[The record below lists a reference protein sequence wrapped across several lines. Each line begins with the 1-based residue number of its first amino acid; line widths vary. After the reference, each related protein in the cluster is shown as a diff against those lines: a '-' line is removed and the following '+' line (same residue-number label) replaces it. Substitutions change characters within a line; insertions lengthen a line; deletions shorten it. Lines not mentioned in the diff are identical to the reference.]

1 MCALVSFPALGG
13 KLSFCSKRDSRQC
26 PSLGRDAPSHPHR
39 PGLYHERAS
48 GFVRCAPRMDRSD
61 HVLLPQH
68 AVSVLCHAD
77 RVHGESLLHSG
88 TNPLGP
94 GVCPSGR
101 RWIAFAG
108 V

>member
-1 MCALVSFPALGG
+1 
-13 KLSFCSKRDSRQC
+13 
-26 PSLGRDAPSHPHR
+26 
-39 PGLYHERAS
+39 
-48 GFVRCAPRMDRSD
+48 MDRSD